1 MLPPSLTL
9 FAARVLSKTP
19 HACFEAVPNAPGAT
33 AACQAEGSCGLPLG
47 MPEPG
52 RTLAT
57 DRATGRIEIG
67 HGRTSADANR
77 VHSVVVDCSKRP
89 LRVELP
95 RSRSGRE
102 GPLSAPCRLSPAK
115 PRSTGFAPFRSL
127 ADGRPD
133 RPGGWKPN
141 TRVWSPGDEV
151 ITRRGAPTASK
162 YSRVNGRI
170 SFRLCRILHSGVYAA
185 TGRNPPEA
193 ENTRQDVEYAI
204 P

>member
-102 GPLSAPCRLSPAK
+102 GPLSALPGSSAAIAARSAFGASRPSPGCPAK
-115 PRSTGFAPFRSL
+115 VPSPNDEQTLSVAARTAI
-127 ADGRPD
+127 ACD
-133 RPGGWKPN
+133 RPVRNCGE
-141 TRVWSPGDEV
+141 RS
-151 ITRRGAPTASK
+151 
-162 YSRVNGRI
+162 GR
-170 SFRLCRILHSGVYAA
+170 
-185 TGRNPPEA
+185 
-193 ENTRQDVEYAI
+193 EYAPGI
-204 P
+204 GADRR

>member
-102 GPLSAPCRLSPAK
+102 GPLSLRVFGCLPSAGARGCTEAGVRKASREETA
-115 PRSTGFAPFRSL
+115 
-127 ADGRPD
+127 GR
-133 RPGGWKPN
+133 G
-141 TRVWSPGDEV
+141 
-151 ITRRGAPTASK
+151 
-162 YSRVNGRI
+162 
-170 SFRLCRILHSGVYAA
+170 
-185 TGRNPPEA
+185 
-193 ENTRQDVEYAI
+193 
-204 P
+204 